1 MVFSEKNNETWE
13 EYVEKSKLETIKYIK
28 SSKVEEMVNK
38 EYKNLI
44 YYNLVYTAKSKFEN
58 LRKK

>member
-1 MVFSEKNNETWE
+1 LVFSEKNNETWE